1 MQSQR
6 TGRRYLAGLA
16 IALALA
22 FMVVGAL
29 GPASRSPYYPEI
41 VLVPGL
47 AALFMGWRAWSTT
60 ERSVAFSALALL
72 LLLLVLIFSH
82 LLPRAAG

>member
-1 MQSQR
+1 MRSQR

-16 IALALA
+16 IAFALV

-29 GPASRSPYYPEI
+29 GPANRSPYYPEI
-41 VLVPGL
+41 VFIPGL
-47 AALFMGWRAWSTT
+47 VALVIGWRAWLTA
-60 ERSVAFSALALL
+60 ERSVTLSAVALL
-72 LLLLVLIFSH
+72 LLLLVLIGSH

>member
-1 MQSQR
+1 MRSQR

-16 IALALA
+16 IAFALA
-22 FMVVGAL
+22 FMVAGAL
-29 GPASRSPYYPEI
+29 GPANQSPYYPEI
-41 VLVPGL
+41 VFVPGL
-47 AALFMGWRAWSTT
+47 TALLIGWRAWSMN
-60 ERSVAFSALALL
+60 ERSVTLSAVALL

>member
-1 MQSQR
+1 MRSQR
-6 TGRRYLAGLA
+6 MGRRYLAGLA

-29 GPASRSPYYPEI
+29 GPANRSPYYPEI
-41 VLVPGL
+41 VIVPGL
-47 AALFMGWRAWSTT
+47 AALVLGWRAWSTA
-60 ERSVAFSALALL
+60 ERSVTFSAAALL
-72 LLLLVLIFSH
+72 LLLLVLIVSH